1 MWVHDLTEGGKPRT
15 MDFKIDNPDKV
26 DVGPPGFEPE
36 SMPPEGTS
44 IPS

>member
-1 MWVHDLTEGGKPRT
+1 MDVQKCELEGRNGMSGHK
-15 MDFKIDNPDKV
+15 K
-26 DVGPPGFEPE
+26 VGPPGFEPE